1 MTNAAARILRRIPN
15 PFAHFF
21 GPIFGLEMA
30 VAGRRARTYWLR
42 FASVFSLLVIV
53 GLAFLSMRMEVSPGG
68 AASVEQLQTFAPVL
82 ATVILWTQFIA
93 VALLAPLMCS
103 TAISEERRA
112 GTLYGLLS
120 APLTA
125 TQIIVGKFTARLAL
139 LLVIGLSTLPLLLAI
154 RVFGGLDTR
163 FVIGAYALTA
173 SVAVL
178 GGIASVLYSVRAKR
192 SVGAAVLAIIT
203 VPVIQGAPMLLWGA
217 IDGFDNAPPTWIICT
232 CTPAVFV
239 FLQLGDMPLPAAGLS
254 VEGALIL
261 ALAINLGWSLLL
273 LAVTILRF
281 RGVMQKEVDG
291 APQRKNSKRRKKEV
305 RAEQD
310 AVPQSETAGS
320 APSVQPAAALRS
332 ADAKASKAKAHA
344 SRVVSDHPVLW
355 RELRL
360 PLLAGGRNRMALYT
374 ILIAALGV
382 YYLWVYRISEYTF
395 SLAFSEQGYN
405 IVPTIIPLLLAL
417 LVSGFLTTSAITG
430 ERESRTL
437 DVLMT
442 SPLTPRQIVL
452 GKYFGS
458 LRRQWLAPAFILA
471 HCSLLFLLGW
481 LHPVGI
487 FIILLTT
494 LGPVALFT
502 ATGLMYSVV
511 LARTTTAAVLNL
523 LTILGLYAGVPLAM
537 VVADIITQ
545 LDFDLLESLEFVFY
559 SNPLVTMTISL
570 DGFLSYGDEW
580 GGLAMYEMEFGM
592 NSGMGLIAW
601 ALLTLGVFVGYTGTA
616 ALVLWFTTRNLR
628 GLLAKR

>member
-15 PFAHFF
+15 PAAYLF

-42 FASVFSLLVIV
+42 FISVFSLLVIV
-53 GLAFLSMRMEVSPGG
+53 GLTFLSMRMEISPGG
-68 AASVEQLQTFAPVL
+68 VASVERLQTFAPML
-82 ATVILWTQFIA
+82 AMVILWTQFIA

-103 TAISEERRA
+103 TAIAEERRA

-125 TQIIVGKFTARLAL
+125 TQIIVGKFTARLTL

-203 VPVIQGAPMLLWGA
+203 VPVIQGAPLLIWGA
-217 IDGFDNAPPTWIICT
+217 IDGFDNAPPIWIICT

-239 FLQLGDMPLPAAGLS
+239 FLQLGDMPIPGAGMG
-254 VEGALIL
+254 VDGALML

-281 RGVMQKEVDG
+281 RHVMQNEVDG
-291 APQRKNSKRRKKEV
+291 TPQRKTAKRRKKEKQ
-305 RAEQD
+305 AEQD
-310 AVPQSETAGS
+310 GVSPRVTPS
-320 APSVQPAAALRS
+320 AEPAQPAAPPQPAEER
-332 ADAKASKAKAHA
+332 ASTLKAHA
-344 SRVVSDHPVLW
+344 SRIVGDHPVLW

-360 PLLAGGRNRMALYT
+360 PLLSSGRNRIALYA
-374 ILIAALGV
+374 ILAAALV
-382 YYLWVYRISEYTF
+382 AYYLWVYRISEYSF
-395 SLAFSEQGYN
+395 SHAFSEQGYN
-405 IVPTIIPLLLAL
+405 VVPTIIPLLLAL
-417 LVSGFLTTSAITG
+417 LVSGFMTTSAITG

-458 LRRQWLAPAFILA
+458 LRRQWLAPAFILT
-471 HCSLLFLLGW
+471 HCVFICLLGW
-481 LHPVGI
+481 LHPVGVA
-487 FIILLTT
+487 IILLTT

-511 LARTTTAAVLNL
+511 LARTTAAGVLNL
-523 LTILGLYAGVPLAM
+523 LTILGLYAGVPLAL

-559 SNPLVTMTISL
+559 SNPLVTMAMSL
-570 DGFLSYGDEW
+570 DGFLSYGDTW
-580 GGLAMYEMEFGM
+580 GELAMYDSKFGM
-592 NSGMGLIAW
+592 HSGMGLFGW
-601 ALLTLGVFVGYTGTA
+601 TLLTLGVFAGYTGA
-616 ALVLWFTTRNLR
+616 ATLVLWFTTRNLR